1 MEWQFALLDKSLGR
15 LEVQMNTLS
24 FYNKKKDKWEDIYTV
39 AVTDGKNILT
49 ASELFERLKTLEDE
63 VAKLKGKT

>member
-1 MEWQFALLDKSLGR
+1 MLYTITPY

-39 AVTDGKNILT
+39 AVTDGKVILT
-49 ASELFERLKTLEDE
+49 ATELFERLKTLESE
-63 VAKLKGKT
+63 VAKLKSST